1 MIQFD
6 LPKQKSSIIKV
17 LGVGGG
23 GSNAVN
29 FMFKQDIEGVDF
41 IICNTDSKAIE
52 QSDVPNK
59 IQLGPHL
66 TQGLGAGADPSVGKL
81 ATEESLEEIRKILEV
96 NTRMAFITVGMGGG
110 TGTGGAPIIAKICK
124 DLGILTVGIVTTPFG
139 FEGPR
144 RQKQAEEGINQL
156 KPLVDTLL
164 VISNDKL
171 RVQYGNLKMKEAFTK
186 ADNVLATAAKCI
198 TDVINSRGHII
209 VDFADVC
216 TVMKNGG
223 VAILGKAEVEGENRA
238 ERAIEEALTSP
249 LLNDSD
255 IKGAKW
261 ILLNINSAEG
271 EHECTMDELET
282 INNYLR
288 ERTGEHSDV
297 IMGMGYDATLDKKLG
312 ITLIATGFEGKD
324 PFKSETPKKAEAP
337 IEEKIVMTL
346 VTDAVVTEQIKEEP
360 LSNEVTEKAADHFIL
375 DQTEETPIHFSFDQ
389 TPVFEAPSLV
399 AEEALEEEVKEVVLD
414 KYDTIWELNAEASI
428 EAADSIEAEMEA
440 EIAMEEKAV
449 APEEEMEVEEEFEV
463 EEEMELMAFENNEL
477 MPTLVLEEEPAFED
491 EVEAEMEEMT
501 EEMEEVNIEEM
512 EEEVEEEMFTLNME
526 AEKEATVVSEFIL
539 SKPTNIYV
547 EEADE
552 VAEEISAPVIASNE
566 VIFEIHESDPNLD
579 MAEDFVLEEIDI
591 EEEVEEEVE
600 EEFMEE
606 ELMEEELMEAEMT
619 IDENIA
625 QEEIVTVEMYTAP
638 VIETPAPAEVVFETS
653 FRYEEEPSMQLVMR
667 EESNTPVA
675 HVNQQ
680 ANYDMPLDNAEEQRR
695 KVAER
700 IQKLRNLSFNIN
712 NANDPSNDF
721 ESVPAYVRRNME
733 MFGNTLAS
741 VENYYSKYTVD
752 KDENNQTQI
761 STINTFMD
769 GKKPD

>member
-29 FMFKQDIEGVDF
+29 FMFNQNIEGVDF

-52 QSDVPNK
+52 QSTVPNK

-81 ATEESLEEIRKILEV
+81 ATEESLDEIRKILEV

-144 RQKQAEEGINQL
+144 RQAQAEEGIKQL

-238 ERAIEEALTSP
+238 QRAIEEALNSP
-249 LLNDSD
+249 LLNDND
-255 IKGAKW
+255 IRGAKW

-271 EHECTMDELET
+271 DYECSMDELET
-282 INNYLR
+282 INNFLR
-288 ERTGEHSDV
+288 ERTGENSDV
-297 IMGMGYDATLDKKLG
+297 IMGMGYDATLGQKLG
-312 ITLIATGFEGKD
+312 ITLIATGFEHKD
-324 PFKSETPKKAEAP
+324 PFQKQTPKKAEAP
-337 IEEKIVMTL
+337 VEEKIVMTL
-346 VTDAVVTEQIKEEP
+346 LSEETANETNNLMTAPTEAVAETPTEEP
-360 LSNEVTEKAADHFIL
+360 R
-375 DQTEETPIHFSFDQ
+375 TEEPILADGNF
-389 TPVFEAPSLV
+389 TLG
-399 AEEALEEEVKEVVLD
+399 EEALEAIEEVAAIVEEEVMSIHEVDEISEKE
-414 KYDTIWELNAEASI
+414 Y
-428 EAADSIEAEMEA
+428 EAEMDA
-440 EIAMEEKAV
+440 QISIAASEVMEEMV
-449 APEEEMEVEEEFEV
+449 SQPIVFEINDVYEGEDLEEEVELIKEEVVVNEVEEEVIMASFQ
-463 EEEMELMAFENNEL
+463 EED
-477 MPTLVLEEEPAFED
+477 LEEELGAIEEEQIEE
-491 EVEAEMEEMT
+491 EVIVSELQAPVAETTHFILTKPTNIYAEHTEEEPLLEEMEEMP
-501 EEMEEVNIEEM
+501 VIEEM
-512 EEEVEEEMFTLNME
+512 EEMEEFEEMEEEEMVEIEEMQEIVEEDLVEEEI
-526 AEKEATVVSEFIL
+526 V
-539 SKPTNIYV
+539 
-547 EEADE
+547 E
-552 VAEEISAPVIASNE
+552 VAEITMQAAPVQE
-566 VIFEIHESDPNLD
+566 PVVYESS
-579 MAEDFVLEEIDI
+579 FR
-591 EEEVEEEVE
+591 
-600 EEFMEE
+600 MEE
-606 ELMEEELMEAEMT
+606 EPT
-619 IDENIA
+619 
-625 QEEIVTVEMYTAP
+625 
-638 VIETPAPAEVVFETS
+638 
-653 FRYEEEPSMQLVMR
+653 MQLVMR
-667 EESNTPVA
+667 EESSFNA
-675 HVNQQ
+675 NQNNAKQ
-680 ANYDMPLDNAEEQRR
+680 HSSSFDMPMDDAEEQRR

-712 NANDPSNDF
+712 NASDPNNEFDA
-721 ESVPAYVRRNME
+721 VPAYVRRNLDL
-733 MFGNTLAS
+733 FGNTMAS
-741 VENYYSKYTVD
+741 VENYYSKYTVE

-761 STINTFMD
+761 STINTFLD